1 MFLIGGKIDLVKIIE
16 WCNANNGFL
25 TALLALLNTFISTL
39 AIIVSIRTAQ
49 LPYKKSVYLN
59 IFFPIRG
66 YWQDDGSWSGAEP
79 YRADV
84 RISNTGN
91 RNIMIEV
98 VWLTVENIKFGSPK
112 TRFFSPPQTVNKQI
126 SPTQSYIVEFDKQ
139 NVLKILE
146 NDDKNDFLC
155 INMRDSEGKFYSKR
169 VGRIKRLKNGINYSI
184 KRHEELNNKAKNY
197 NN

>member
-1 MFLIGGKIDLVKIIE
+1 
-16 WCNANNGFL
+16 
-25 TALLALLNTFISTL
+25 
-39 AIIVSIRTAQ
+39 
-49 LPYKKSVYLN
+49 
-59 IFFPIRG
+59 
-66 YWQDDGSWSGAEP
+66 
-79 YRADV
+79 
-84 RISNTGN
+84 
-91 RNIMIEV
+91 MIEV